1 MLFFKSRRYVI
12 LFIEW
17 MKEIHPKSFEEKFK
31 TTSILSN
38 LISNQI
44 TLNTA
49 EQMNHGPKIH
59 LARHLPLSSS
69 ICIFSSFPGPAN
81 NCDAACGGWP
91 GLRWRL
97 EILNFD
103 KDTFEKL
110 LQFSFREHCQ
120 YSDNR

>member
-17 MKEIHPKSFEEKFK
+17 MKEIHPKTFEEKFK

-49 EQMNHGPKIH
+49 EQMNHGHKIH
-59 LARHLPLSSS
+59 LAPHLPLPSYSPLVSSS
-69 ICIFSSFPGPAN
+69 LFLVQRTIVMLRAEAGQD
-81 NCDAACGGWP
+81 CD
-91 GLRWRL
+91 
-97 EILNFD
+97 D
-103 KDTFEKL
+103 D
-110 LQFSFREHCQ
+110 
-120 YSDNR
+120 